1 MRQLRQT
8 PRARSDLIEIWLY
21 IGADSPAAADA
32 VLDGIARR
40 LDRLVR
46 YPLSGLKREDIAPS
60 VRQLLAGRYLVF
72 YRVTDEAVEVLR
84 VLHGMRRHDPKDI
97 A

>member
-1 MRQLRQT
+1 MRTLRQT

-21 IGADSPAAADA
+21 IGADSPTAADA
-32 VLDGIARR
+32 VLEGIAQR
-40 LDRLVR
+40 LNHLVR
-46 YPLSGLKREDIAPS
+46 YPFSGLKREDIAPG
-60 VRQLLAGRYLVF
+60 VRQLVAGRYLVF
-72 YRVTDEAVEVLR
+72 YRVSDEAVDVLR